1 MSLSLYYLV
10 IASVFLC
17 QAAKQEP
24 KDNPGSDSLPGDRNA
39 IKTLTV
45 KQAKELA
52 KTRGLLYL
60 NGLTNLSVE
69 VAKEL
74 AKYEGYCL
82 YLNGLTTLPV
92 EVATE
97 LAKYEGYCLYLNGL
111 TTLPVDVARELAN
124 NKVSLSLG
132 GLTTLSVEVAT
143 ELAQFKGEHLFL
155 NGLATL
161 SVEVAKKLAKRNR
174 HLFLDGLKTLPVEVA
189 TGLAMSKGGLQLGG
203 LTTLPVDVA
212 RELAN
217 NKVSLSLGG
226 LTTLSVEVATELA
239 QFKGE
244 HLFLNGLATLS
255 VEVAKKLAKR
265 KGHLELRGLE
275 TLSPKA
281 QAALEENSGIYF
293 PKSLQA
299 SALKNIPKG
308 KDSGQEADGNYPL
321 RKLGWSTKKCM
332 LCNALRNPSSTVMF
346 SDRKGYGFCLDC
358 GENADTVALTNEN
371 FKKGIPVSTA
381 TAALVKTHVESIQG
395 LFPPNWKNNES
406 DRAKGLLILTGFL
419 KWREWEKTWENAIIL
434 GLKESDINR

>member
-161 SVEVAKKLAKRNR
+161 SVEVAKKLAKR
-174 HLFLDGLKTLPVEVA
+174 
-189 TGLAMSKGGLQLGG
+189 
-203 LTTLPVDVA
+203 
-212 RELAN
+212 
-217 NKVSLSLGG
+217 
-226 LTTLSVEVATELA
+226 
-239 QFKGE
+239 
-244 HLFLNGLATLS
+244 
-255 VEVAKKLAKR
+255 

-358 GENADTVALTNEN
+358 GENVHN
-371 FKKGIPVSTA
+371 
-381 TAALVKTHVESIQG
+381 
-395 LFPPNWKNNES
+395 
-406 DRAKGLLILTGFL
+406 
-419 KWREWEKTWENAIIL
+419 
-434 GLKESDINR
+434 

>member
-97 LAKYEGYCLYLNGL
+97 LAKYEGYCLYLN
-111 TTLPVDVARELAN
+111 
-124 NKVSLSLG
+124 
-132 GLTTLSVEVAT
+132 
-143 ELAQFKGEHLFL
+143 
-155 NGLATL
+155 
-161 SVEVAKKLAKRNR
+161 
-174 HLFLDGLKTLPVEVA
+174 
-189 TGLAMSKGGLQLGG
+189 G